1 MNCTKCAYVIL
12 SLTIILYNI
21 WDFYAWIPPL
31 CAFHQP
37 PDLVLERPQHDLSGG
52 LAHFGVPAV
61 EGLEDLG
68 EIGDEVALPDGV
80 DFEGDVSSLV
90 FGFVR
95 GGAELEF
102 ALEKRMLEEKHAQ
115 YQLQFNFTTSEMS
128 FQSSYF
134 CFWKLRGIMS
144 NFLVSKSSSEVERA
158 VQNRSRNPK

>member
-80 DFEGDVSSLV
+80 DFEGDISSLV

-102 ALEKRMLEEKHAQ
+102 ALEKRMLEENMLSINCNLTLP
-115 YQLQFNFTTSEMS
+115 LQKCPSNRRTSASGSCEGS
-128 FQSSYF
+128 
-134 CFWKLRGIMS
+134 
-144 NFLVSKSSSEVERA
+144 
-158 VQNRSRNPK
+158 